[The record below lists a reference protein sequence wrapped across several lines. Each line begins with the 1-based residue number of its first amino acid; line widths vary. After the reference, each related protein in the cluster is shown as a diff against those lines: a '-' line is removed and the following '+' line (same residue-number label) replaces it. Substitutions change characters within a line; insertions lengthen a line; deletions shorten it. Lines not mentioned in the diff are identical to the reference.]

1 MSALTDGQK
10 TRFPIVALF
19 QRLRDWSARVSG
31 VDLDICG
38 DESVAEMAHDAGL
51 SVSELRH
58 LAKLGPDAA
67 DLLGRRM
74 AELDVN
80 QNLLARNEPQTLHD
94 LQRLCSLC
102 QVHRRCAR
110 DLAHDPEDPGW
121 KDYCPNVGTL
131 TALAAVPQTPQS

>member
-1 MSALTDGQK
+1 MSALSDGPK
-10 TRFPIVALF
+10 ARSPIGALF

-31 VDLDICG
+31 SDLDLCG
-38 DESVAEMAHDAGL
+38 DEGVADMAHDAGL
-51 SVSELRH
+51 SVAELRH

-67 DLLGRRM
+67 DLLGKRM

-80 QNLLARNEPQTLHD
+80 QELLAHNEPQTLHD

-110 DLAHDPEDPGW
+110 DLAHDPNDPGW

-131 TALAAVPQTPQS
+131 TTLATTPQTPQS